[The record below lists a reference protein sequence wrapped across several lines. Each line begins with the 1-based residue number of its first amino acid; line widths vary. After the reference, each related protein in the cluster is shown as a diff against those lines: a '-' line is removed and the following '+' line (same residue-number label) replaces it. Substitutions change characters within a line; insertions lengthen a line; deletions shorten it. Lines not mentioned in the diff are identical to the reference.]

1 MKRIPLSTF
10 VIASSQCFM
19 VQMANSSSIRGS
31 QSRDSFAS
39 SAAPLLQDFQGE
51 SISDWSTTEV
61 KTHELFEQVQRVTKD
76 WNGYDMSING
86 NGAIVLEND
95 QRVMTININSE
106 RYSRRV

>member
-10 VIASSQCFM
+10 IIASSQCLM
-19 VQMANSSSIRGS
+19 VMANSSSIRGS

-39 SAAPLLQDFQGE
+39 SASPLLQAFHGE
-51 SISDWSTTEV
+51 SVSDWSTTEV

-106 RYSRRV
+106 RYSRRA